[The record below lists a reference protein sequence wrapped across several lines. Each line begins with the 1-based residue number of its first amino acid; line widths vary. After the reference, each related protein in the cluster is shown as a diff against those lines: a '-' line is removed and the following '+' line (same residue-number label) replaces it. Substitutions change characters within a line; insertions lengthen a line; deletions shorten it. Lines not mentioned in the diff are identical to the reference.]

1 MLGKFFERIKDGL
14 SKTRTAMSDKIAS
27 VIRGGKLDDDAV
39 DEIEA
44 ILMQADVGYEATEAI
59 VDHLRDQV
67 RRGEVA
73 ADAAAVLR
81 LLKEELTRQLSVE
94 EPFSFAG
101 PLPAQ
106 PYVVLVVGINGVGKT
121 TTIGKMA
128 KNYVDAG
135 HKVLVA
141 ACDTF
146 RAAAVP
152 QLEVWAQRAGVDI
165 VRAQQGA
172 DPAAVAFDAVA
183 AAQARDI
190 DVLLVDTAGRLHNKV
205 NLMEELGK
213 IRRSVSKNLPGAPH
227 ETLLVLDSTTG
238 QNTLTQAK
246 EFNQVTELSG
256 LVLTKLDGTAKGG
269 IAVALQRQMELPVK
283 LIGVGESLED
293 LQPFDGEE
301 FVEALFAE

>member
-67 RRGEVA
+67 RRGEVD
-73 ADAAAVLR
+73 ADAAVVLR